1 MTNANQ
7 TQDAA
12 PAYRAIIRNTTGI
25 APYARGE
32 TLKTFA
38 AGDLR
43 DVIADVE
50 VWQVRHVVNGGNRPA
65 VSYTENG
72 EDIPETEIADVAQGM
87 DVAYLMDRGAT
98 EAEAREILCL

>member
-12 PAYRAIIRNTTGI
+12 PAYRAIVTNTTGI
-25 APYARGE
+25 APYAPGE
-32 TLKTFA
+32 TLVVFE
-38 AGDLR
+38 GSDLR

-50 VWQVRHVVNGGNRPA
+50 IWQLRHVVNGGNRPA
-65 VSYTENG
+65 VDYTEDG
-72 EDIPETEIADVAQGM
+72 DPIPAAEITDVAGELDM
-87 DVAYLMDRGAT
+87 DAVMAQGAT